1 MYTLCVCTNHCCVS
15 VLRDVQSCRAGFA
28 VLIILKAFINAIQLE
43 KHGSG
48 RGSTVGSKGGGL
60 GSAVGSQGG
69 QSTPNRTTGSGVDS
83 VRSGALNV
91 SANDQV
97 T

>member
-1 MYTLCVCTNHCCVS
+1 MS

-48 RGSTVGSKGGGL
+48 RGSTVGS
-60 GSAVGSQGG
+60 QGG
-69 QSTPNRTTGSGVDS
+69 QSTSNRTTVSGVDR
-83 VRSGALNV
+83 VRHGALNV

>member
-1 MYTLCVCTNHCCVS
+1 MDQAGGAQS
-15 VLRDVQSCRAGFA
+15 VVR
-28 VLIILKAFINAIQLE
+28 
-43 KHGSG
+43 
-48 RGSTVGSKGGGL
+48 GGGL

-69 QSTPNRTTGSGVDS
+69 QSTPNRTTVSGVDR
-83 VRSGALNV
+83 VRHGALNV

>member
-1 MYTLCVCTNHCCVS
+1 MDQVGGAQS
-15 VLRDVQSCRAGFA
+15 VV
-28 VLIILKAFINAIQLE
+28 
-43 KHGSG
+43 
-48 RGSTVGSKGGGL
+48 GGGL

-69 QSTPNRTTGSGVDS
+69 QSTSNRTTVSGVDR
-83 VRSGALNV
+83 VRHGALNV

>member
-1 MYTLCVCTNHCCVS
+1 MS
-15 VLRDVQSCRAGFA
+15 VLRDSAILSCSFA

-48 RGSTVGSKGGGL
+48 RGSTVGSKGGAL

-69 QSTPNRTTGSGVDS
+69 QSTSNRTTVSGVDR
-83 VRSGALNV
+83 VRHGALNV